1 MFENLTLQLSIPLTT
16 AVNWTYIGVQR
27 QVYHLASINYIIYV
41 HTTHKKLLQIHLL

>member
-16 AVNWTYIGVQR
+16 AVNWTCIGVQR
-27 QVYHLASINYIIYV
+27 QVYNLASTNYIIYV